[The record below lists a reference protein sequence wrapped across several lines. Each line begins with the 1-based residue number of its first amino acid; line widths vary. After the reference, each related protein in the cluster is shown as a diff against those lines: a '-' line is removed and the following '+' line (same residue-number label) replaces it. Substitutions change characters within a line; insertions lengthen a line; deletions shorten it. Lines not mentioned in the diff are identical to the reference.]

1 MKIPKFDLQIEQCFR
16 NWQNLRQHIQAR
28 YPISINAKLPRLS
41 DHSLVNLFSNQSIWK
56 PAWPFLNRSF
66 ESIWSTGNV
75 PKGLGPN
82 SIKKSHTAARFE
94 TEGHMRS
101 FKVTVEVK
109 PEFIVSN
116 TLTFLTWFWYHT
128 DFFTFEC
135 FKWRVRLKVDGMKG
149 CNWTIVRKLTG
160 PDPNRTVIS
169 TKEDGHGPWLMD
181 DSERSFKP
189 LWSIVYGPKWT
200 VRLKRSKHVKLL

>member
-1 MKIPKFDLQIEQCFR
+1 MVAMKIPRSDLQIEQYFR

-75 PKGLGPN
+75 PKGLRTN
-82 SIKKSHTAARFE
+82 SVKKSHTAARFK
-94 TEGHMRS
+94 TKGHMRS
-101 FKVTVEVK
+101 FKVNVEVK

-116 TLTFLTWFWYHT
+116 ALSFLARFWYHT
-128 DFFTFEC
+128 DFFTFKC
-135 FKWRVRLKVDGMKG
+135 FTRPVRF
-149 CNWTIVRKLTG
+149 KLG
-160 PDPNRTVIS
+160 
-169 TKEDGHGPWLMD
+169 GLML
-181 DSERSFKP
+181 F
-189 LWSIVYGPKWT
+189 
-200 VRLKRSKHVKLL
+200 

>member
-1 MKIPKFDLQIEQCFR
+1 MQNFR
-16 NWQNLRQHIQAR
+16 GYQDGHWSIYSPIRVSENQPDHFWTEASNPFGPPEM
-28 YPISINAKLPRLS
+28 YPRVWERTRLKRATQQPDSKL
-41 DHSLVNLFSNQSIWK
+41 
-56 PAWPFLNRSF
+56 
-66 ESIWSTGNV
+66 
-75 PKGLGPN
+75 
-82 SIKKSHTAARFE
+82 
-94 TEGHMRS
+94 
-101 FKVTVEVK
+101 KVTWGHSRSTLRFKRFEVK